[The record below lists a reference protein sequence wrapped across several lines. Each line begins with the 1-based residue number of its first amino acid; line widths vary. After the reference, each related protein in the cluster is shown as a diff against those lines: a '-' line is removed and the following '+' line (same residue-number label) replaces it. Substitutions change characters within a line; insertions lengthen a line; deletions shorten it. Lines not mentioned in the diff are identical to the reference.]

1 MRRSRVEM
9 FTDVGKDIVVVV
21 MVVMVMVMVVVGH
34 TPDVE
39 GGGGDE
45 TVSRAKALGA
55 GWLGRAVDEVSRGG
69 SVSVVELGT
78 RDSTLETSKQSP
90 QNSPGKR

>member
-1 MRRSRVEM
+1 M
-9 FTDVGKDIVVVV
+9 
-21 MVVMVMVMVVVGH
+21 
-34 TPDVE
+34 
-39 GGGGDE
+39 GGGGSGDE

-55 GWLGRAVDEVSRGG
+55 GWLGAVWWMRCQVERTRG